1 MENFGSECNHGVG
14 IGRDEDVRSADTAI
28 FYWRAIENAG
38 GVPFRLV
45 FGPEKGAVSY
55 PDVGEGITGLLG
67 VAPGDFNEKVFIS
80 LIEEVVPLSV
90 ETEADL
96 SEVHRKFFN
105 GEISNYKAEI
115 RVKING
121 GETKWIQYA
130 LVSQTDEETGKVT
143 PGFGILYDITAS
155 KLNTERI
162 LKKEK
167 EFDRLKTDLVHN
179 ISHEIRTPLNAIVGF
194 STLLGEHGD
203 IPERRKEYLE
213 IIIRNSDHLIEII
226 DDITEISKIDAG
238 MIRIRKD
245 KVKLNEVLRKV
256 YDQFWPDAFKKGIL
270 LSFEPEHDKGDEIYT
285 DWYKITEVLRNLVE
299 NALKF
304 TFEGRVEFG
313 YSVKDGKVEFYVS
326 DTGIG
331 IPVEQQPKIFSRF
344 FQVDTS
350 ATRIYG
356 GTGMGMSITKAYVE
370 LLGGKIW
377 FTSQQG
383 EGSVFRFTIPYEK
396 VEKNGANLRIVI

>member
-1 MENFGSECNHGVG
+1 MENFGSECNQGVG
-14 IGRDEDVRSADTAI
+14 IGKDAEVRLADSAAI
-28 FYWRAIENAG
+28 FLRAIENAG

-45 FGPEKGAVSY
+45 FEPEKETVCYCDA
-55 PDVGEGITGLLG
+55 GEGIIGLLG
-67 VAPGDFNEKVFIS
+67 VTRKEFTLKSFLS
-80 LIEEVVPLSV
+80 MIEELLPVSGEA
-90 ETEADL
+90 ETDL
-96 SEVHRKFFN
+96 SQVHGKILS
-105 GEISNYKAEI
+105 GETGSYKAEI
-115 RVKING
+115 RVRTGG

-130 LVSQTDEETGKVT
+130 LVSQTDEEAGKVT
-143 PGFGILYDITAS
+143 GAFGIMTDITAER
-155 KLNTERI
+155 LNDERI
-162 LKKEK
+162 KMKEE

-238 MIRIRKD
+238 MIRLRKD
-245 KVKLNEVLRKV
+245 KVNLNEVLRKV

-270 LSFEPEHDKGDEIYT
+270 LSFEPEQDKGDEIYT
-285 DWYKITEVLRNLVE
+285 DWYKINEVLRNLVE

-313 YSVKDGKVEFYVS
+313 YSINDRKVEFCVS

-331 IPVEQQPKIFSRF
+331 IPAEQQPKIFSRF

-356 GTGMGMSITKAYVE
+356 GTGMSLSITKAYIE

-396 VEKNGANLRIVI
+396 VEKNGANLKIVI